1 MRILDWTSDPLDL
14 VLVLVL
20 AGGPAWSQALLPHE
34 EPPPD
39 VPNPGNPSIGQ
50 MSPWLGSVCQAEVQ
64 REKKTCLRQ
73 AGPSPFSPAPPFPS
87 LALSGAYESG
97 LSVPSL
103 YLQGGM
109 KGEEQAVGDSLLSQG
124 GLLPL
129 PVNAPA
135 KEMHDL

>member
-1 MRILDWTSDPLDL
+1 MCARQRGRQRRNPACAKL
-14 VLVLVL
+14 VLL
-20 AGGPAWSQALLPHE
+20 
-34 EPPPD
+34 
-39 VPNPGNPSIGQ
+39 
-50 MSPWLGSVCQAEVQ
+50 
-64 REKKTCLRQ
+64 
-73 AGPSPFSPAPPFPS
+73 PSPFSPAPPFPS